1 MTIVQSPYFRRSYKK
16 LHTNQVKPVN
26 EAIRYLLSDPSCGEE
41 KKGDLAGV
49 RVYKFR
55 VQDRQFL
62 LAYEYDKETLFLL
75 ALGVHEN
82 FYRDL
87 KKTRKIFS

>member
-1 MTIVQSPYFRRSYKK
+1 MKTVQTPYFRRSYKK
-16 LHTNQVKPVN
+16 LHANQIKPVN
-26 EAIRYLLSDPSCGEE
+26 EAIRQILSDVSCGEE

-55 VQDRQFL
+55 VLEQQFL
-62 LAYEYDKETLFLL
+62 LAYEFDKETLFLL

-87 KKTRKIFS
+87 KKAR

>member
-1 MTIVQSPYFRRSYKK
+1 MNVVQTPYFRRAYKK
-16 LHTNQVKPVN
+16 LHPNQVRPVN
-26 EAIRYLLSDPSCGEE
+26 DAIRHILSDPTCGEE

-55 VQDRQFL
+55 LLDRQCL
-62 LAYEYDKETLFLL
+62 LAYEYDEETLFLL

-82 FYRDL
+82 FYRDI
-87 KKTRKIFS
+87 KK

>member
-1 MTIVQSPYFRRSYKK
+1 MIVKQTTFFKRTVKK
-16 LHTNQVKPVN
+16 LTSKEKASLDKAIKAIVKN
-26 EAIRYLLSDPSCGEE
+26 TELGQL

-49 RVYKFR
+49 RVHKYKHTN
-55 VQDRQFL
+55 QQYL
-62 LAYEYDKETLFLL
+62 LAYQMMNDDEILMLL

-87 KKTRKIFS
+87 KKRLH

>member
-1 MTIVQSPYFRRSYKK
+1 MNIAQTPYFRRRYKR
-16 LHTNQVKPVN
+16 LQSNQFKPVN
-26 EAIRYLLSDPSCGEE
+26 EAIRHILSDPSCGEE

-55 VQDRQFL
+55 VLDQQFL
-62 LAYEYDKETLFLL
+62 LAYEHNKDTLILL

-87 KKTRKIFS
+87 KKAR

>member
-1 MTIVQSPYFRRSYKK
+1 MNIVQSRYFKLSYKK
-16 LHTNQVKPVN
+16 LHANQIKPVN
-26 EAIRYLLSDPSCGEE
+26 EAIRHILSDPSCGEE

-49 RVYKFR
+49 LVHKFR
-55 VQDRQFL
+55 VQDKQYL
-62 LAYEYDKETLFLL
+62 LAYEYDKETIFLL

-87 KKTRKIFS
+87 KKNKL

>member
-1 MTIVQSPYFRRSYKK
+1 MKTLQTPYFRRSYKK
-16 LHTNQVKPVN
+16 LHANQIKAVN
-26 EAIRYLLSDPSCGEE
+26 EAIRHILSDVLCGEE
-41 KKGDLAGV
+41 KRGDLAGV

-55 VQDRQFL
+55 VLEQQFL
-62 LAYEYDKETLFLL
+62 LAYEFDKETLFLL

-87 KKTRKIFS
+87 KKAR

>member
-1 MTIVQSPYFRRSYKK
+1 MKIVQTPHFRRNYKR
-16 LHTNQVKPVN
+16 LHSNQIKSVN
-26 EAIRYLLSDPSCGEE
+26 EAILHIFSNLQCGEE

-55 VQDRQFL
+55 VLDQQFL
-62 LAYEYDKETLFLL
+62 IAYEYDNEILFLL

-87 KKTRKIFS
+87 KKAK

>member
-1 MTIVQSPYFRRSYKK
+1 MNVVQSPDFRKAYKK
-16 LHTNQVKPVN
+16 LHSKELQNVN
-26 EAIRYLLSDPSCGEE
+26 EAIKRVLTEPESGEE

-55 VQDRQFL
+55 LRDQQFL
-62 LAYEYDKETLFLL
+62 LAYEFDKETLFLL

-87 KKTRKIFS
+87 KKSR

>member
-1 MTIVQSPYFRRSYKK
+1 MNIVQTRYFKLSYKK
-16 LHTNQVKPVN
+16 LHGGQIKPVN
-26 EAIRYLLSDPSCGEE
+26 EAIRRILSDPSCGEE

-49 RVYKFR
+49 SVYKFR
-55 VQDRQFL
+55 VQDQQFL

-87 KKTRKIFS
+87 KKNKL

>member
-1 MTIVQSPYFRRSYKK
+1 MKVVQSPYFRRAYKR
-16 LHTNQVKPVN
+16 LHPNQVKPVN
-26 EAIRYLLSDPSCGEE
+26 EAIRHILSNLTCGEE

-55 VQDRQFL
+55 VLDRQFL
-62 LAYEYDKETLFLL
+62 LAYEYDKENLSLL

-82 FYRDL
+82 FYRDV
-87 KKTRKIFS
+87 KK

>member
-1 MTIVQSPYFRRSYKK
+1 MSIVQTPYFRRAYKK
-16 LHTNQVKPVN
+16 LHPNQLRPVN
-26 EAIRYLLSDPSCGEE
+26 EAIRYILSDLTCGEE
-41 KKGDLAGV
+41 KKGTLAGV

-55 VQDRQFL
+55 VLDRQFL

-82 FYRDL
+82 FYRDI
-87 KKTRKIFS
+87 KR

>member
-1 MTIVQSPYFRRSYKK
+1 MNVRQSPYFRRVYKK
-16 LHTNQVKPVN
+16 LHANQIKPVN
-26 EAIRYLLSDPSCGEE
+26 EAIRHIMADLLCGEE

-55 VQDRQFL
+55 VQDQQFL
-62 LAYEYDKETLFLL
+62 VAYEFDKDNLSLL

-87 KKTRKIFS
+87 KKNL

>member
-1 MTIVQSPYFRRSYKK
+1 MKAVQTPYFRRSYKK
-16 LHTNQVKPVN
+16 LHANQIKSVN
-26 EAIRYLLSDPSCGEE
+26 EAIRQILSDVSCGEE

-55 VQDRQFL
+55 VLEQQFL
-62 LAYEYDKETLFLL
+62 LAYEFDKETLFLL

-87 KKTRKIFS
+87 KKAR

>member
-1 MTIVQSPYFRRSYKK
+1 MNIVQTRYFGKSYKK
-16 LHTNQVKPVN
+16 LHVNEIKPVN
-26 EAIRYLLSDPSCGEE
+26 DAIRYILSDPQCGEE

-49 RVYKFR
+49 LVYKFR
-55 VQDRQFL
+55 VQDQQFL
-62 LAYEYDKETLFLL
+62 LAYEYDKENLFLL

-87 KKTRKIFS
+87 KKARS

>member
-1 MTIVQSPYFRRSYKK
+1 MNVVQTRYFRNSYKK
-16 LHTNQVKPVN
+16 LHANQIKPVN
-26 EAIRYLLSDPSCGEE
+26 DAILYILSDPQSGEE

-49 RVYKFR
+49 LVYKFR
-55 VQDRQFL
+55 VQDQQFL

-75 ALGVHEN
+75 ALGIHEN

-87 KKTRKIFS
+87 KKTRS